1 MSFGMQEP
9 MEEEAVKPEHH
20 GFMAAHHTK
29 MAKLH
34 HGIGKMH
41 EMAAAHHS
49 QMAGGSEG
57 GAEGLDDE
65 GGETAESEMPMS
77 FGRGAR

>member
-1 MSFGMQEP
+1 MQEP

-20 GFMAAHHTK
+20 SFMAAHHTK

-49 QMAGGSEG
+49 QQAGTEG
-57 GAEGLDDE
+57 DAGLDDE